1 MTSVMRKARL
11 QRCTVVVQV
20 QMLSICF
27 QEMCSISSSVC
38 VRVCVCIMK
47 VLESLLYLFNVGGR
61 GKGGYITT

>member
-1 MTSVMRKARL
+1 MRKARL

-38 VRVCVCIMK
+38 VCVC
-47 VLESLLYLFNVGGR
+47 LYLFNVGGR